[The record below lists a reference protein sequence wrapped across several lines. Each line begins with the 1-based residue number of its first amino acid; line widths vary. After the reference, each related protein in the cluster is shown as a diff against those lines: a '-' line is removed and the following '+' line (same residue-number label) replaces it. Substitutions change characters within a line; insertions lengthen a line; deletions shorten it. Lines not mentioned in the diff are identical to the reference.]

1 MSNQGGGSEIQEEC
15 RKLQRTADVVD
26 ANWSAEILAYEG
38 TTSNKPN
45 RFGVVADETLFPYHD
60 ALYPL
65 LDCFDGLQGNRN
77 VTDKTIIPP
86 SPAPLPYRSLNG
98 NRRKKSAP
106 TIDAHGVEIME
117 LAMLENHLPNSAW
130 AIRDAI
136 MPLERQQQFA
146 NEHESCKHIDN
157 DQHQQEQH
165 QQLPVRQ
172 VNDGQRHP
180 NPRFWN
186 ILMDSKSEITRIAS
200 SEISLPPIWDDDGF
214 GDDDDSN
221 NWEDID
227 DSNSD
232 IDATTSPILNDIGNL
247 ARNFTFLS
255 WWEQTIIK
263 ERRGIASS
271 SSSSQASLPSYL
283 YLKVLMHSLSELQ
296 SDHRLARAILLL
308 MADCKTCS
316 IDSSNVGAEEESGL
330 ECLRRLLTV
339 LSFGYTPCDGY
350 CHESYIAH
358 ENAGDL
364 LDDDCGVDVP
374 NHYCSDWWEMLGAV
388 STLIGYGIENMTNQH
403 ASIICAFFGL
413 ERDEDDDPSTTITH
427 VHLLSAILNGIRLHA
442 NSARVRL
449 ESLSNDADGY
459 TDDIN
464 ADAAQISRSFH
475 NCVNIFVD
483 IGERIL
489 LRLPNNFVNCQLA
502 GLIVRGLLEAYMDS
516 AMMDVTDSVA
526 CYLSQNNADSKLRSI
541 VDPLRYANAIT
552 NSSAHPLVNSHLS
565 TTNAREQFIGFHPP
579 RDVQDLVKGLFRRDL
594 VDLNIAGCGYGDFL
608 CWLHL
613 PIQPE
618 PLLFDYTS
626 NFPQEDDDEEPP
638 QEYEWVQDEHG
649 FMQNAISSLALCAH
663 RYGVPASI
671 VEIVNS
677 FLPRSW
683 FDDERMC
690 CWSHECQMNQLSQLY
705 REKISSRSSNW
716 NGETSLQHEQRTQ
729 RPGRTLTSCGC
740 KVAMVCSKDHWK
752 RLHQEGHKRQCGLP
766 PFRPPFSKEDNLFVR
781 EIFEE
786 SDVGLVGEV
795 DDEYDRSG
803 TDQNDDDTDSWES
816 IDTNAEDIQKC
827 TMHDKIYSWFN
838 SQSYKI
844 QRREAPA
851 PPFAN
856 FY

>member
-1 MSNQGGGSEIQEEC
+1 
-15 RKLQRTADVVD
+15 
-26 ANWSAEILAYEG
+26 
-38 TTSNKPN
+38 
-45 RFGVVADETLFPYHD
+45 
-60 ALYPL
+60 
-65 LDCFDGLQGNRN
+65 
-77 VTDKTIIPP
+77 
-86 SPAPLPYRSLNG
+86 
-98 NRRKKSAP
+98 
-106 TIDAHGVEIME
+106 
-117 LAMLENHLPNSAW
+117 
-130 AIRDAI
+130 
-136 MPLERQQQFA
+136 MPLERQEQFA
-146 NEHESCKHIDN
+146 NENESCKHIDN

-165 QQLPVRQ
+165 QQPPVRQ
-172 VNDGQRHP
+172 ANDGQRHP

-232 IDATTSPILNDIGNL
+232 IDATTSPILNDNGNL

-271 SSSSQASLPSYL
+271 SSSSQATLPSYL

-388 STLIGYGIENMTNQH
+388 STLIGYIENMTNQH
-403 ASIICAFFGL
+403 ASIICAFFVRELDIADSSENEQSWQKAYLKQNLHFLNNEGL

-449 ESLSNDADGY
+449 ESLSNEANGN
-459 TDDIN
+459 TDDIS
-464 ADAAQISRSFH
+464 ADAAQISQSFH
-475 NCVNIFVD
+475 TCVKIFVD
-483 IGERIL
+483 VGERIL
-489 LRLPNNFVNCQLA
+489 LRLPNNFVNRQLA
-502 GLIVRGLLEAYMDS
+502 GLIVRGLLEAHMDS

-526 CYLSQNNADSKLRSI
+526 CYLSQNNADSKLKSV

-649 FMQNAISSLALCAH
+649 FMQYSILVACYDFSLMMLVREWNKPWTPQSHLSFSIPFRNAISSLALCAH

-671 VEIVNS
+671 VDIVNS

-816 IDTNAEDIQKC
+816 VDTNAEDIQKC
-827 TMHDKIYSWFN
+827 TMHDKIYS
-838 SQSYKI
+838 
-844 QRREAPA
+844 
-851 PPFAN
+851 
-856 FY
+856 